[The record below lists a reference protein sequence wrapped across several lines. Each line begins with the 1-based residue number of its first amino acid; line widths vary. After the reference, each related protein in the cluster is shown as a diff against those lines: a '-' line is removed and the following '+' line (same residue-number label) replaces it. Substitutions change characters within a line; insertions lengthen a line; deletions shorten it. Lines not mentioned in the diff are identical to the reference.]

1 MKKKVIRKRV
11 TEEQVINLV
20 ERVIKENKKAKAK
33 VVKEAKE
40 KPKKRIVTLTE
51 DKFIELI
58 KRVAERAQKKK

>member
-33 VVKEAKE
+33 IIKEAKE

>member
-33 VVKEAKE
+33 IVKEAKE

>member
-20 ERVIKENKKAKAK
+20 ERVIKENKKAEAK